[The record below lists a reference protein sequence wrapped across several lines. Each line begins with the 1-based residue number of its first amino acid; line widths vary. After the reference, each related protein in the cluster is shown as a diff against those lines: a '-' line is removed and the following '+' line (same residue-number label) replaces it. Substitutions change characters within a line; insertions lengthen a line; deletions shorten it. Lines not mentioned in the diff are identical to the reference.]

1 MQIRNNFTPIR
12 AMHFASSISFWAEIC
27 ELCNLYTSKHHE
39 SKYVVYQGAANGT
52 TISQNW
58 TLKAISWAP
67 HGCILHVDS
76 KLPKDMVKTRECWQC
91 ASAHRHASLLP
102 VSPVY
107 IQYWKNVRFTES
119 YLTTSLRKSMR
130 ARAWH
135 TFGLKL
141 ARNYATQYFSALAIA
156 RVTQLANQEKSNL
169 RLL

>member
-76 KLPKDMVKTRECWQC
+76 KLPKDIIKTQECWHC
-91 ASAHRHASLLP
+91 AHRHASLLP
-102 VSPVY
+102 VSPLY
-107 IQYWKNVRFTES
+107 MQYWKNVRLAEF
-119 YLTTSLRKSMR
+119 YLTTSLRKSAR
-130 ARAWH
+130 AWAWH

-141 ARNYATQYFSALAIA
+141 ASNYATQYFQHKAIA
-156 RVTQLANQEKSNL
+156 RVTQLDNQEKSHL